1 MPSISSS
8 TSSYM
13 FKNSADILQLCEK
26 YQQPISEV
34 VIRYEMEISD
44 MTREEVMGKMR
55 KVAAV
60 MKEAIDGGIHAPKKS
75 LSGMS
80 GGSAGKLLEYFE
92 KGSSGGGAFLN
103 ELAIRAMMYAIATGE
118 TNACMGRI
126 AAFPTA
132 GGSGVI
138 PGVIMAITE
147 MTRGATEE
155 SQEIAEEKMLGG
167 LFTASAI
174 GIVIA
179 ENATLSAAA
188 AGCQAEV
195 GAANACAAAAA
206 VEMRGGTPEQAVTAA
221 AMAMKSAL
229 GLACD
234 PLGGLVEV
242 PCIKRNALGT
252 QHALGAAD
260 LALAGVVSYIPFDEV
275 VEAMWNIGKLM
286 SPKLRET
293 ALGGLAVTP
302 TGMRIRAKLGLPPLK
317 KLTVQAKLG

>member
-1 MPSISSS
+1 MG
-8 TSSYM
+8 TSLVSKASKSYM
-13 FKNSADILQLCEK
+13 FKTSADILKLCKK
-26 YQQPISEV
+26 YKKPISEI
-34 VIRYEMEISD
+34 VIRYEMEIAE
-44 MTREEVMGKMR
+44 MTRQEVMNKMR

-60 MKEAIDGGIHAPKKS
+60 MKEAINGGIYEPKRS

-80 GGSAGKLLEYFE
+80 GGNAGKLMKYFQ
-92 KGSSGGGAFLN
+92 KKRGGTLLN
-103 ELAIRAMMYAIATGE
+103 ELAIRAMTYAIATGE

-138 PGVIMAITE
+138 PGTIMALKEIGLGKISKE
-147 MTRGATEE
+147 KSEE
-155 SQEIAEEKMLGG
+155 IMLRG
-167 LFTASAI
+167 LFAASGI

-195 GAANACAAAAA
+195 GAANSCAAAAA

-260 LALAGVVSYIPFDEV
+260 LALSGIVSFVPFDEV

-286 SPKLRET
+286 SPKIRET

-302 TGMRIRAKLGLPPLK
+302 TGMKIRKQLGLPALK
-317 KLTVQAKLG
+317 KSAMLDA

>member
-1 MPSISSS
+1 M
-8 TSSYM
+8 SYM
-13 FKNSADILQLCEK
+13 FKNAAELLKLSKKFKKPL
-26 YQQPISEV
+26 SEI
-34 VIRYEMEISD
+34 VIRYEMEIADAS
-44 MTREEVMGKMR
+44 RKEVMDKMR

-60 MKEAIDGGIHAPKKS
+60 MKEAINGGIYEPKKS

-80 GGSAGKLLEYFE
+80 GGGAGKLMKYFQKK
-92 KGSSGGGAFLN
+92 KGKTYLN
-103 ELAIRAMMYAIATGE
+103 ELAIRAMTYAIATGE

-138 PGVIMAITE
+138 PGVIMAIK
-147 MTRGATEE
+147 
-155 SQEIAEEKMLGG
+155 EIDKLSEDKVLRG
-167 LFTASAI
+167 LFTAAGI
-174 GIVIA
+174 GIIIA

-206 VEMRGGTPEQAVTAA
+206 VEMRGGKPEQAMTAA

-260 LALAGVVSYIPFDEV
+260 LALSGIVSYIPFDEV

-286 SPKLRET
+286 SPKIRET

-302 TGMRIRAKLGLPPLK
+302 TGMRIRAKLGLPALK
-317 KLTVQAKLG
+317 KSHLLEE

>member
-1 MPSISSS
+1 
-8 TSSYM
+8 M
-13 FKNSADILQLCEK
+13 FKTAADILKLCK
-26 YQQPISEV
+26 KHKISISEM
-34 VIRYEMEISD
+34 VIRYEMEVAES
-44 MTREEVMGKMR
+44 TRKEVMDKMR
-55 KVAAV
+55 KVASV
-60 MKEAIDGGIHAPKKS
+60 MHEAIQGGIHKPKKS

-80 GGSAGKLLEYFE
+80 GGSAGKIIEYME
-92 KGSSGGGAFLN
+92 GSRKNKKSHSFLN
-103 ELAIRAMMYAIATGE
+103 ELGVRAMAYAIATGE

-132 GGSGVI
+132 GGAGVI
-138 PGVIMAITE
+138 PGTIMAIKE
-147 MTRGATEE
+147 VEKL
-155 SQEIAEEKMLGG
+155 SEEKVLHG
-167 LFTASAI
+167 LFAASAI

-195 GAANACAAAAA
+195 GAANSCAAAAA
-206 VEMRGGTPEQAVTAA
+206 VEMHGGTPEQAMTAA
-221 AMAMKSAL
+221 AIAMKSAL
-229 GLACD
+229 GLVCD

-260 LALAGVVSYIPFDEV
+260 LALAGVISYIPFDEV
-275 VEAMWNIGKLM
+275 VEAMWNIGRLM

-302 TGMRIRAKLGLPPLK
+302 TGMRIRKHLGLPALK
-317 KLTVQAKLG
+317 KI